1 MPAAIKLASFWQKRR
16 KCGQLCAKLD
26 YISSSFGFW
35 NIFGMLMYIWDRS
48 QLPTKPRPRRVWS
61 EYVDA
66 CYKVGKF
73 QAREAKI
80 LATWCKRM
88 ISIPGRLTFHSMVHN
103 STDCSCCMAKV
114 VAKIRC
120 IEWGWANRRKGKHKQ
135 RKFWSQPS
143 KLDGRAH
150 NSCLYQRRR
159 EEKRNEENPRN
170 IKKE

>member
-1 MPAAIKLASFWQKRR
+1 MQNWTIYPHHLDFGIFLGCSCTFGIDPNFQPNPDQEESGLSMLMPAIKLASFRQERR
-16 KCGQLCAKLD
+16 KSWQLGAK
-26 YISSSFGFW
+26 G
-35 NIFGMLMYIWDRS
+35 
-48 QLPTKPRPRRVWS
+48 
-61 EYVDA
+61 
-66 CYKVGKF
+66 
-73 QAREAKI
+73 
-80 LATWCKRM
+80 WC
-88 ISIPGRLTFHSMVHN
+88 IPGRLTFHSMVHN

-159 EEKRNEENPRN
+159 EEKRIEEKKPRN
-170 IKKE
+170 IKKEFRKKMVPAQNCYDIYCWEVY